1 MPRSVVCAARCAA
14 ASPRSSKASRAR
26 ASHHGLGT
34 LRLSPS
40 ALLLATE
47 GGRRDGGGL
56 MDLGDSEGLDA
67 RPVGAF
73 LMPTDGLLLL
83 GLVVGDA
90 RTSPCAS
97 VALPGG
103 RRCLGQP
110 LRPWPLVGLHL
121 VKGAATEVAAT
132 EVVATEV
139 VATEVVATEV
149 AATEVVATEVP
160 EVVRAVAEA
169 RAAASRGMQAWT
181 TAVGAAH

>member
-1 MPRSVVCAARCAA
+1 M
-14 ASPRSSKASRAR
+14 
-26 ASHHGLGT
+26 
-34 LRLSPS
+34 SPS

-47 GGRRDGGGL
+47 GGRRDGGSL

-83 GLVVGDA
+83 GLVVGDV

-97 VALPGG
+97 MALPGG

-121 VKGAATEVAAT
+121 VKGAATEVVAT

-149 AATEVVATEVP
+149 VRVVAVTAEARAAVRAEAKVP

-169 RAAASRGMQAWT
+169 RAASRGNASMD
-181 TAVGAAH
+181 VGRRRRSLDPDRDTYRDHVNSGL

>member
-1 MPRSVVCAARCAA
+1 MP
-14 ASPRSSKASRAR
+14 P
-26 ASHHGLGT
+26 
-34 LRLSPS
+34 P

-83 GLVVGDA
+83 LGLVVGDV

-97 VALPGG
+97 MALPGG

-121 VKGAATEVAAT
+121 VKGT
-132 EVVATEV
+132 ATEV

-149 AATEVVATEVP
+149 AAKEVVATEVAAT
-160 EVVRAVAEA
+160 ESVRGVTVAAKARAAVRAEA
-169 RAAASRGMQAWT
+169 RWWRRRW
-181 TAVGAAH
+181 